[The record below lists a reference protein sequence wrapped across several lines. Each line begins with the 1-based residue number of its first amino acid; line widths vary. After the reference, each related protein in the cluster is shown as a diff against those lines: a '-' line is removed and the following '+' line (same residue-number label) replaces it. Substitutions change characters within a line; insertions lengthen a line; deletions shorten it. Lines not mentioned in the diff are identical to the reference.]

1 MNEKQ
6 IIKLIG
12 ASIFAVLFLWG
23 VYVFSGYYSQWQEKK
38 AQQEQHAREQ
48 MAEQYMSSYTEKL
61 QKTEYKSCCRS
72 IKKSYAG
79 FRNCVCER
87 QKCI

>member
-6 IIKLIG
+6 ITKLIG

-23 VYVFSGYYSQWQEKK
+23 VYVFSGSYSQWQEKK
-38 AQQEQHAREQ
+38 AQQEQHTREQ

-61 QKTEYKSCCRS
+61 QKTLGKAGLEGVEV
-72 IKKSYAG
+72 SYQYDKYSG
-79 FRNCVCER
+79 STPRV
-87 QKCI
+87 

>member
-12 ASIFAVLFLWG
+12 ASIFEVLFLWG

-38 AQQEQHAREQ
+38 E
-48 MAEQYMSSYTEKL
+48 
-61 QKTEYKSCCRS
+61 
-72 IKKSYAG
+72 
-79 FRNCVCER
+79 
-87 QKCI
+87 

>member
-23 VYVFSGYYSQWQEKK
+23 VYVFSGDYSQWQEKK
-38 AQQEQHAREQ
+38 AQQEQHTRA
-48 MAEQYMSSYTEKL
+48 AEDT
-61 QKTEYKSCCRS
+61 
-72 IKKSYAG
+72 
-79 FRNCVCER
+79 
-87 QKCI
+87 